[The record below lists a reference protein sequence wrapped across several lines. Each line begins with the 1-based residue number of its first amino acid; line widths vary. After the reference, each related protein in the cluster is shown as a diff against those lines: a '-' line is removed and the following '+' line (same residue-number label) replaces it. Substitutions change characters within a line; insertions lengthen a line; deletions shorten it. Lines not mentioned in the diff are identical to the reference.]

1 MKTTDFQPIAASALH
16 GIWCRLLAAGTFML
30 LVSAA
35 SAQTI
40 KLVVPIPAG
49 GAGDILARVL
59 AEHIGRAKGPAMVV
73 ENRPGGSTV
82 IGTEAVA
89 RATPDGSTLL
99 IAGTGFVIN
108 PHLRKANYD
117 PLTSFDPICNLVS
130 LPTVIVVKASSPY
143 ATLAD
148 LLDIARTKPG
158 QLTLSSIGPAST
170 AHIAFEMLKRAARAD
185 MTFVP
190 FPGTAPALNALMG
203 DHVTAFFGNYAE
215 VAEHLK
221 AGTLRAL
228 ASASPTR
235 IELLPE
241 LPTLTE
247 LGYRIALGEVWYGL
261 LTPAKTPKETVSR
274 LAGWFTAAMQAR
286 DVKARLVSNG
296 IYPAVMCGAEYG
308 TYLRNQSDEYGRAIL
323 DANINP

>member
-235 IELLPE
+235 I
-241 LPTLTE
+241 
-247 LGYRIALGEVWYGL
+247 
-261 LTPAKTPKETVSR
+261 
-274 LAGWFTAAMQAR
+274 
-286 DVKARLVSNG
+286 
-296 IYPAVMCGAEYG
+296 
-308 TYLRNQSDEYGRAIL
+308 
-323 DANINP
+323 

>member
-190 FPGTAPALNALMG
+190 FP
-203 DHVTAFFGNYAE
+203 E
-215 VAEHLK
+215 
-221 AGTLRAL
+221 LR
-228 ASASPTR
+228 PR
-235 IELLPE
+235 
-241 LPTLTE
+241 LTHSW
-247 LGYRIALGEVWYGL
+247 A
-261 LTPAKTPKETVSR
+261 TT
-274 LAGWFTAAMQAR
+274 
-286 DVKARLVSNG
+286 
-296 IYPAVMCGAEYG
+296 
-308 TYLRNQSDEYGRAIL
+308 
-323 DANINP
+323 

>member
-1 MKTTDFQPIAASALH
+1 MKATDFQPIAACALRLVR
-16 GIWCRLLAAGTFML
+16 RLLAAGTFVL
-30 LVSAA
+30 LASAA

-40 KLVVPIPAG
+40 KVVVPIPAG

-59 AEHIGRAKGPAMVV
+59 ADHIVRAHGPAMVV

-89 RATPDGSTLL
+89 RAAPDGNTLL

-108 PHLRKANYD
+108 PHLRKVNYN
-117 PLTSFDPICNLVS
+117 PLTSFEPICHLVN
-130 LPTVIVVKASSPY
+130 LPTVIAVKSSSPY

-148 LLDIARTKPG
+148 LLDTARTKPG
-158 QLTLSSIGPAST
+158 QLTLASIGPAST
-170 AHIAFEMLKRAARAD
+170 AHIAFEMLKRAAIAD

-190 FPGTAPALNALMG
+190 FPGTAPALNALLG

-215 VAEHLK
+215 VAAHLK
-221 AGTLRAL
+221 VGTLRAL

-235 IELLPE
+235 IEPLPE
-241 LPTLTE
+241 LPTLTD

-261 LTPAKTPKETVSR
+261 LAPAKTPKETLSR
-274 LAGWFTAAMQAR
+274 LAGWFTAALQAG
-286 DVKARLVSNG
+286 DVKAKLVSNG
-296 IYPAVMCGAEYG
+296 TYPAVTCGADYG
-308 TYLRNQSDEYGRAIL
+308 AYLRNQSDEYGRAIR
-323 DANINP
+323 DANISP